1 VSITVGYL
9 SDEAIEAEAGALLAG
24 YARKTGA
31 AIRVPALLLDDL
43 LQYLGLRFEMEDL
56 RTRFGVP
63 DVMGAIWIED
73 RFVRIDEMLDPDE
86 QPAMRGRF
94 YFTLAHETAHWV
106 LHRGYVEPRRT
117 TEEEPLGG
125 PVVAPSIICRTG
137 QRKARIEV
145 QADIFA
151 SCLLMPRA
159 SLLRAWQRK
168 IGPERLRL
176 SDLRPRLAQLSV
188 EATLRRGGFPGDPR
202 GQQDEVVEL
211 VVRPLAEE
219 FQVSPR
225 AMRIRLERLGMIVRD
240 VEATEP
246 LLGAVPPGETLT
258 HVANYFEAVLGRGT
272 STYRN
277 GR

>member
-1 VSITVGYL
+1 MSITVGYL
-9 SDEAIEAEAGALLAG
+9 PDEAIEAEADALLAG

-43 LQYLGLRFEMEDL
+43 LQHLGLRFEMDDL
-56 RTRFGVP
+56 RARLGVP
-63 DVMGAIWIED
+63 DVLGAVWIED
-73 RFVRIDEMLDPDE
+73 RFVRIDETLDPDE
-86 QPAMRGRF
+86 WPAMRGRF
-94 YFTLAHETAHWV
+94 NFSLAHETAHWV
-106 LHRGYVEPRRT
+106 LHRGHVELLRT
-117 TEEEPLGG
+117 TEDPLGG
-125 PVVAPSIICRTG
+125 PVVAPSIICRTS
-137 QRKARIEV
+137 QQKARIEV

-188 EATLRRGGFPGDPR
+188 EVTLRRGGFPADPR
-202 GQQDEVVEL
+202 GQQDEVIEL
-211 VVRPLAEE
+211 MVRPLAEE

-246 LLGAVPPGETLT
+246 LFGAAHPGETLT
-258 HVANYFEAVLGRGT
+258 HVANHLEAVLGRGT